1 MGWATFR
8 ATFSQT
14 HLVTQLPIQHQI
26 NCLKCRNEVG
36 EKINQEAKM
45 FPKIRIREDFF
56 SSEALKDFRPRT
68 VDRIDSVRNEFVRI
82 GEIERLVDR
91 IDSVRNEFVRIG
103 EIERLVD
110 RIDSVRN
117 VFGRIFAH
125 WAFIYFGHFIEN
137 YKSSPLFLL
146 KRLCIKF
153 DKKGFG
159 YIHFGQFF
167 SQTQLVELLLCL
179 NFS

>member
-91 IDSVRNEFVRIG
+91 IALVRNVFVRIG
-103 EIERLVD
+103 EIEGQGD
-110 RIDSVRN
+110 Q
-117 VFGRIFAH
+117 FGRIFAH

-167 SQTQLVELLLCL
+167 SQTQVVELLLCL